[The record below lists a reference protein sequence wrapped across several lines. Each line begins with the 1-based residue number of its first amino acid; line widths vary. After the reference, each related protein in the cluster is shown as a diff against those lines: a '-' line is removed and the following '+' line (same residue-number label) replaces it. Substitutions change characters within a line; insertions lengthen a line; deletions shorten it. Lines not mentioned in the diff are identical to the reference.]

1 MEIYSKGTN
10 KFNYQMNI
18 EDFHQN
24 IIKDVKTELVDEF
37 DRNFER
43 KAFFDQAWPKTSLI
57 NRRGSMMARTNNL
70 RRGYQAKIIGEKIAF
85 TNSMPYASLH
95 NEGGE
100 ITVTKKMK
108 SYFWAMYYQ
117 ASGGI
122 LYNIKTKAA
131 AKTKKNISLSIEAQQ
146 FKALALMPIG
156 KKIKIPSRRV
166 IGKHPRVDE
175 IVSNV
180 VHENLKDL
188 NNIIIKILKP

>member
-1 MEIYSKGTN
+1 
-10 KFNYQMNI
+10 MNL
-18 EDFHQN
+18 DQLHKN
-24 IIKDVKTELVDEF
+24 IINDVRIELKDEF

-43 KAFFDQAWPKTSLI
+43 KAFFEKKWPTNTLI

-70 RRGYQAKIIGEKIAF
+70 RRGYQAKIDGSKIAF
-85 TNSMPYASLH
+85 TNSMPYASIH

-122 LYNIKTKAA
+122 SYSIKTKAA
-131 AKTKKNISLSIEAQQ
+131 AKTKRNTALSIEAQQ

-156 KKIKIPSRRV
+156 KKIKIPERRV
-166 IGKHPRVDE
+166 IGAHPKIIEIISSVVDD
-175 IVSNV
+175 
-180 VHENLKDL
+180 HLKEL
-188 NNIIIKILKP
+188 NDIILYHLKP